1 MFFRHLDIVFSRQ
14 DNSKTKVRCLEDFL
28 CRLGKL
34 YRWQRTKVDSK
45 FSSKKNIRSGVPQGC
60 ILGPILFNIFIS
72 DMFLFLHLLA
82 QFTDY
87 ADGNTPFVVRYN
99 IPE

>member
-14 DNSKTKVRCLEDFL
+14 DNSKTKIRCLEDFL
-28 CRLGKL
+28 CQLGKL
-34 YRWQRTKVDSK
+34 FRWQRTKVDSK
-45 FSSKKNIRSGVPQGC
+45 FSSKKNIISGVPQGC

-72 DMFLFLHLLA
+72 DIFLFLHKA
-82 QFTDY
+82 QFTGY
-87 ADGNTPFVVRYN
+87 ADGNTPFVVRDN